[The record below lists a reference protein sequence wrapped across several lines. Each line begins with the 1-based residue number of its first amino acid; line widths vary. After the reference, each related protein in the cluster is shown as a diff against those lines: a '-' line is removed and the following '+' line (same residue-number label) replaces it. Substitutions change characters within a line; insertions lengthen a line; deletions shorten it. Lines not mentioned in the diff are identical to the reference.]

1 MLCELWGCFFF
12 FFKIKTATD
21 FASFL
26 STAKWF
32 SQGVEWASPGNV
44 CFPTHITPINVS
56 SSDPCKNHQTVPAFI
71 VLDKQKNI
79 YRKGEQDHMEPWGQ
93 LQHYSQFGRAK
104 NKSEAEELS
113 VSARCDGVK
122 APWDEFFLSER
133 MRKALKCSAGLSQ
146 HPARALLQL
155 QPCSQSSCALLPV
168 QLCPLPVQ
176 LGAAALWFQCWRCC
190 QALRGTHRDRV
201 CCWWGEKSLQ
211 TSWGLVRAAE
221 AEPLGC
227 LHCPGVGTE

>member
-1 MLCELWGCFFF
+1 MQLLLPKIICCVSCGVCFFF
-12 FFKIKTATD
+12 FQNKNSNS

-32 SQGVEWASPGNV
+32 SSGVEWASPGNV

-79 YRKGEQDHMEPWGQ
+79 YRKGEQDRMEPWGQ

-133 MRKALKCSAGLSQ
+133 MREALKCSAGLSQ
-146 HPARALLQL
+146 HPARALLQP
-155 QPCSQSSCALLPV
+155 QPCSQSGCALSQSSCALSQSSWEQ
-168 QLCPLPVQ
+168 QLCGSNA
-176 LGAAALWFQCWRCC
+176 GAAARQ
-190 QALRGTHRDRV
+190 
-201 CCWWGEKSLQ
+201 
-211 TSWGLVRAAE
+211 
-221 AEPLGC
+221 
-227 LHCPGVGTE
+227 